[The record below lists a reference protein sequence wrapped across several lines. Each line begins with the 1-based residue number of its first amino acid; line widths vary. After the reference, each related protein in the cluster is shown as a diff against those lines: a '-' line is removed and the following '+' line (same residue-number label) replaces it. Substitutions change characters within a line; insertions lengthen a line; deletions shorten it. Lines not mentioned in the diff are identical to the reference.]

1 MKKIIMGLAVTCLA
15 TTALQAQLKKD
26 VRVIPKKPVA
36 IAPKKTLSV
45 KPFTLEEAVAASGKP
60 LKLTDPVQTVSG
72 KTITLE
78 EYLRRLNKVEEGMA
92 QKGYTLRSFK
102 SSPANLL
109 RRPAVIEE
117 GKLNSINLEMNRGV
131 KPLSNLPTNN
141 QKIFIHK
148 NTALASQRGSVIAV
162 GNTAAL
168 QKIRDLVAVGKHKAE
183 TIDKVYDIKSYL
195 LPLVDKIAQEMDNDD
210 ASLKLDN
217 ASLKV
222 RSFVD
227 PPAAITAVNANI
239 FNGTESEYKVAVTFG
254 ASMDVSVGLPIS
266 INIPLATMNGEFI
279 APAKSSKSLSRKV
292 VVNLM
297 GRSLFNRTA
306 AVNDESLY
314 EDLHEEMDIAELI
327 GAPAMG
333 AASFLDWIPSVGFN
347 TNIYTSGSVGC
358 MYKVDMARTNVDAY
372 IGPTYGTR
380 LRVEASFGMDDML
393 EGGIEGIVTL
403 LTGGLGFGG
412 NAGLDYVDN
421 KWKLINKAY
430 IESSLEVLKGEVN
443 FFVRYPDFKDWS
455 CRFPCIRT
463 DRYPIFK
470 TPSALKLRGTLLEED
485 NSKILSW

>member
-1 MKKIIMGLAVTCLA
+1 
-15 TTALQAQLKKD
+15 
-26 VRVIPKKPVA
+26 
-36 IAPKKTLSV
+36 
-45 KPFTLEEAVAASGKP
+45 VAASGKP
-60 LKLTDPVQTVSG
+60 LKATDPVKTVSG

-78 EYLRRLNKVEEGMA
+78 DYLQRLNKVEEEMA
-92 QKGYTLRSFK
+92 QKGYTLRNFK
-102 SSPANLL
+102 SSPTNLL
-109 RRPAVIEE
+109 RRPAVVEE
-117 GKLNSINLEMNRGV
+117 SRINSINTEINRNV
-131 KPLSNLPTNN
+131 KPLSNLSSNT

-148 NTALASQRGSVIAV
+148 NTALASQRAAGLTV
-162 GNTAAL
+162 GNTAAI
-168 QKIRDLVAVGKHKAE
+168 QKVRDLIVAGKHKPE
-183 TIDKVYDIKSYL
+183 TIEKVYDIKTYL
-195 LPLVDKIAQEMDNDD
+195 TPLVDKIGAEMDNDD

-227 PPAAITAVNANI
+227 PPAAITAVNADI
-239 FNGTESEYKVAVTFG
+239 FNATESEYKVAVTFG

-266 INIPLATMNGEFI
+266 INIPLATMNGEFV
-279 APAKSSKSLSRKV
+279 APAKTSKNLSRKV

-306 AVNDESLY
+306 AVNGESLF

-327 GAPAMG
+327 GTPAMG
-333 AASFLDWIPSVGFN
+333 AANFLDWIPSVGFN
-347 TNIYTSGSVGC
+347 TNIYTSGTVGC
-358 MYKVDMARTNVDAY
+358 LYKVDMVRSNVDAY

-380 LRVEASFGMDDML
+380 LRVEASFGKDDML

-455 CRFPCIRT
+455 CGFPCIRT
-463 DRYPIFK
+463 DRFSIFK

-485 NSKILSW
+485 NSKILNW